1 MRAMTIEIVPVA
13 SRAAFRRLRAVGDY
27 DGHIVPHQ
35 LRTKLAQ
42 AFELAL
48 HRDTSKAMFCPSI

>member
-1 MRAMTIEIVPVA
+1 MTA
-13 SRAAFRRLRAVGDY
+13 TLC
-27 DGHIVPHQ
+27 PHQ

-48 HRDTSKAMFCPSI
+48 HRENFESDVLSLNVAKLV